1 MVKALYFEL
10 EKQWDCDDAVHFAL
24 IKLAEALE
32 KMPNLVDLRIIY
44 NSVKELEGR
53 HRISQVIRGGYFK
66 LHTLYLKHSHDLG
79 GIIANQPQLRLLG
92 ICFFFDTFDT
102 DLWMKIEQLYQ
113 GPSRHRTMPTVLLWD
128 CLADGDLIY
137 MLPSF
142 HRPGEALQACQE
154 IAASLNKWR
163 KSFHRSELSLS
174 LIGISEENIS
184 LFGEV
189 IRAVV
194 ACKDYYTGGMNI
206 VLHDGYIQ
214 KPWRF
219 PEFVKAL
226 ALLKDLEELRFI
238 LPDAG
243 DDVLHLLSTDLQSWV
258 DLRCGTWPTIQQ
270 IVIENQTE
278 EENILLGNESEWA
291 EEEEVEETE
300 SEGEDDG
307 IAYDD
312 AYTPS
317 PDEWEAFV

>member
-1 MVKALYFEL
+1 
-10 EKQWDCDDAVHFAL
+10 
-24 IKLAEALE
+24 
-32 KMPNLVDLRIIY
+32 
-44 NSVKELEGR
+44 
-53 HRISQVIRGGYFK
+53 
-66 LHTLYLKHSHDLG
+66 
-79 GIIANQPQLRLLG
+79 
-92 ICFFFDTFDT
+92 
-102 DLWMKIEQLYQ
+102 MKIEQLYQ

-214 KPWRF
+214 VSYWASRYASTLIILDRSHGVF
-219 PEFVKAL
+219 L
-226 ALLKDLEELRFI
+226 NLLRL
-238 LPDAG
+238 
-243 DDVLHLLSTDLQSWV
+243 
-258 DLRCGTWPTIQQ
+258 
-270 IVIENQTE
+270 
-278 EENILLGNESEWA
+278 
-291 EEEEVEETE
+291 
-300 SEGEDDG
+300 
-307 IAYDD
+307 
-312 AYTPS
+312 
-317 PDEWEAFV
+317 